1 MPEPDVL
8 MQLDRLEEIILL
20 QTRDAWTSTNS
31 SAALTFSVCAKKLNS
46 RPSCLLPSASLRL
59 LHETAKN

>member
-20 QTRDAWTSTNS
+20 QTRDA
-31 SAALTFSVCAKKLNS
+31 
-46 RPSCLLPSASLRL
+46 
-59 LHETAKN
+59 